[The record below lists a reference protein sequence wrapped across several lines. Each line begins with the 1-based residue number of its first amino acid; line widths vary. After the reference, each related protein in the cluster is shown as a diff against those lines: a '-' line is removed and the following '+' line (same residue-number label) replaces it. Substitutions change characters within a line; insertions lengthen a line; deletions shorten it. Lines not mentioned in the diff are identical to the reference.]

1 MLTGQNRWVV
11 RLAGWVISTM
21 LSCVCAQTPS
31 AVVSPEWP
39 VPKPVDLHPWQA
51 ALPRLSPEAYLVNVH
66 DGDKI
71 ETPFLLRFGLSGGW
85 GLAPI
90 SKPIGGKSG
99 HHHLL
104 INQNLPTALNEGLP
118 FSDKYIH
125 FGKGQMEMV
134 FNALPGTYTLRLL
147 MADPKHLPHFI
158 YSKQVS
164 VVVTKKNDIDPKSL
178 IKPGISMNLAGDEV
192 AAPFRVQ
199 FHASGLNVAHLS
211 QQEKDT
217 GHFRLTVSPKNGGK
231 PAEIDL
237 VNGQTEV
244 WLAPPAGDYRLKLAF
259 LNNLNPTQSLVPDVF
274 RDVKVN

>member
-1 MLTGQNRWVV
+1 MNV
-11 RLAGWVISTM
+11 R
-21 LSCVCAQTPS
+21 
-31 AVVSPEWP
+31 
-39 VPKPVDLHPWQA
+39 
-51 ALPRLSPEAYLVNVH
+51 

-71 ETPFLLRFGLSGGW
+71 ETPFLLKFGLSGGW

-90 SKPIGGKSG
+90 AKPMGGKSG

-134 FNALPGTYTLRLL
+134 FNAPPGPYTLRLL

-164 VVVTKKNDIDPKSL
+164 VVVTRKNDIDPKSL
-178 IKPGISMNLAGDEV
+178 IKPGISMNLAAEEV
-192 AAPFRVQ
+192 TAPFRVQ

-217 GHFRLTVSPKNGGK
+217 GHFHLTVLPKNGGK
-231 PAEIDL
+231 PAEIDF
-237 VNGQTEV
+237 VNGQTET
-244 WLAPPAGDYRLKLAF
+244 WLSPPSGEYRLKLMF
-259 LNNLNPTQSLVPDVF
+259 LDNLNPARALVPDVLKTV
-274 RDVKVN
+274 RVN

>member
-1 MLTGQNRWVV
+1 MRTTQNYRGTVLASWLVCVLLTSGV
-11 RLAGWVISTM
+11 
-21 LSCVCAQTPS
+21 AQTATPP
-31 AVVSPEWP
+31 APPDLPMPKVVE
-39 VPKPVDLHPWQA
+39 LHPWQA

-71 ETPFLLRFGLSGGW
+71 ETPFLLKFGLSGGW

-90 SKPIGGKSG
+90 AKPLGGKSG

-134 FNALPGTYTLRLL
+134 FNAPPGTYTLRLL
-147 MADPKHLPHFI
+147 LADPKHLPHFI
-158 YSKQVS
+158 YSKQIS

-192 AAPFRVQ
+192 PSTFRVQ

-217 GHFRLTVSPKNGGK
+217 GHFHLTVSPKSGGK
-231 PAEIDL
+231 PAEIDF

-244 WLAPPAGDYRLKLAF
+244 WLAPPAGVYRLKLAF
-259 LNNLNPTQSLVPDVF
+259 LDNLNPARSVVPDVF
-274 RDVKVN
+274 KDVKVN